1 MKKLKVLFV
10 ALMALVTTTA
20 WAQLTDGDY
29 FIQNVG
35 SGAWLGGANSWGTQ
49 ASTIEHPMVFTL
61 KVESAGVYSLHSH
74 TYNNNDQHFF
84 TGTYVDGAKTNLYIR
99 EVNSGIYTISTAD
112 GSAYAKA
119 ASNSIWAIVAN
130 DGSDPSSTL
139 AQWRF
144 ISKNAILASCKNAT
158 PTNPVDM
165 TGFIKA
171 ANFGRNHFNPNFEN
185 AWTRQGYNTTDAVA
199 NCNISGGDNTNCCAE
214 SWKSSNGFNIYQTII
229 VPNGTYKFKA
239 QAAYNDYDNLG
250 TDLPVVYCNDVTVST
265 NPLANGEDN
274 LAQLSNNFKN
284 GQYNTPEGEVTV
296 TNRTITIGIKSS
308 RTNIWCMWDN
318 FQLYYVSPLDLSYFQ
333 TTLQNAVNEAK
344 GLKDKA
350 MNATVLTNLTKAIT
364 DYDNA
369 EYDNEDGYTAAIEKA
384 NTAVNNAKASIA
396 IYEQIAALNAKV
408 AAYDEDGKASYA
420 TTLSAYNNR
429 TLADYKTAY
438 NAFKAA
444 TMAQTTPG
452 SDMTGAIDNPNFD
465 GNINGWTDGFT
476 GKLNHGYQ
484 NNSSYTNGDA
494 TISEFME
501 CWAGQW
507 CGAIE
512 PYVLPNGKLY
522 QKIVGLREGEYT
534 MSADIIACQQEVG
547 KEGYVD
553 SKANFTGIYIFAE
566 SDAIF
571 KSKACATENNLPE
584 KYSFNF
590 KMKGESLDLGLL
602 IENTN
607 CNWVA
612 FDNVTLTYNGPLQ
625 GNIYQD
631 ALVEALKAYS
641 DRSDEHAQ
649 KTLKE
654 AYATALAYAT
664 TASTTND
671 KTDKYYQD
679 ALTNLSNASEAL
691 TSSANAYAKLHD
703 AFTPYLENT
712 KAAELVSEAKGI
724 YNNEE
729 KDTEYVLQYAFD
741 FTHKAFIAVAETP
754 FTSSAIAAGTY
765 YLYNVEA
772 GKFLNGANDWGS
784 KMSLCEVGQP
794 MILAASGD
802 GYTIDS
808 QISNGGD
815 NHFINT
821 GVFCD
826 AAPYTFTLTNIGSN
840 FFTISWDNGKN
851 MYGYDG
857 TNSVVAIQAVEAPG
871 SYWQLVTREEIIKV
885 AKAKASSEKPFDVSS
900 LVLDNSFSRNNTLQS
915 NWKGMGKK
923 DGDVTNFVVEV
934 FQKTFNSYQTL
945 TGMPNGIYRMT
956 AQGFYRQDGSDNEHL
971 PVFYANGEEKT
982 FPLRTGT
989 ENDMTAA
996 STSFTAGKYT
1006 IEPIEFVVYDGTITL
1021 GAKLDVN
1028 TLIWSIWDNF
1038 RLDYCGEGEDID
1050 ATIAESGL
1058 STFSSKYA
1066 VTIPEGVKAY
1076 KATSATDA
1084 YVHME
1089 EITGQIPAQTGVV
1102 LVGTPSQTYTF
1113 GYYGENLDAITDNKL
1128 VAATNAI
1135 QLDPTSGDNT
1145 NYVLVGGEFHPFTG
1159 KATLAA
1165 GKAYLSLPT
1174 AVSAKSLFLDF
1185 GTADG
1190 IESISTKTANEG
1202 LFNLAGQAVGYDFK
1216 GIVIKNGK
1224 KMLNK

>member
-20 WAQLTDGDY
+20 WAQKPNPKFSPVATDGNTVQY
-29 FIQNVG
+29 IYNVE
-35 SGAWLGGANSWGTQ
+35 ADAFFAGGNTWGTQ
-49 ASTIEHPMVFTL
+49 GTLASSGYQFKVKLNADGTYALIDYPTNKNSWLTVFIDGGGE
-61 KVESAGVYSLHSH
+61 V
-74 TYNNNDQHFF
+74 
-84 TGTYVDGAKTNLYIR
+84 YVDGGNSFSWKVTSTGAGTDTYYIAPTDREGKLGNKADRGTKIDVVTDNSKTEWAFVSEADYTQYIKDMIVYTDAMSKAEGVCKNYTSMLTTEGQTAFKSYADAYLAKTSEDCIGLIKKFKELFKQYP
-99 EVNSGIYTISTAD
+99 AD
-112 GSAYAKA
+112 G
-119 ASNSIWAIVAN
+119 
-130 DGSDPSSTL
+130 
-139 AQWRF
+139 
-144 ISKNAILASCKNAT
+144 
-158 PTNPVDM
+158 VD
-165 TGFIKA
+165 
-171 ANFGRNHFNPNFEN
+171 
-185 AWTRQGYNTTDAVA
+185 
-199 NCNISGGDNTNCCAE
+199 
-214 SWKSSNGFNIYQTII
+214 
-229 VPNGTYKFKA
+229 
-239 QAAYNDYDNLG
+239 
-250 TDLPVVYCNDVTVST
+250 
-265 NPLANGEDN
+265 
-274 LAQLSNNFKN
+274 
-284 GQYNTPEGEVTV
+284 
-296 TNRTITIGIKSS
+296 
-308 RTNIWCMWDN
+308 
-318 FQLYYVSPLDLSYFQ
+318 
-333 TTLQNAVNEAK
+333 
-344 GLKDKA
+344 
-350 MNATVLTNLTKAIT
+350 
-364 DYDNA
+364 
-369 EYDNEDGYTAAIEKA
+369 
-384 NTAVNNAKASIA
+384 
-396 IYEQIAALNAKV
+396 
-408 AAYDEDGKASYA
+408 A
-420 TTLSAYNNR
+420 TT
-429 TLADYKTAY
+429 
-438 NAFKAA
+438 FV
-444 TMAQTTPG
+444 
-452 SDMTGAIDNPNFD
+452 INPNFD
-465 GNINGWTDGFT
+465 DEINGWTDGFT
-476 GKLNHGYQ
+476 GNLGHGYQ
-484 NNSSYTNGDA
+484 SSSYTNGDV
-494 TISEFME
+494 TISKFME

-507 CGAIE
+507 SGAIA

-522 QKIVGLREGEYT
+522 QTIVGLPEGEYT

-602 IENTN
+602 IESTN

-671 KTDKYYQD
+671 QTDKYYQD

-772 GKFLNGANDWGS
+772 GKFLNGANDSGS

-808 QISNGGD
+808 QISSGGD

-826 AAPYTFTLTNIGSN
+826 AASYTFTLTNIGSN

-915 NWKGMGKK
+915 NWKGTETTKG
-923 DGDVTNFVVEV
+923 GDVTNFVVEV
-934 FQKTFNSYQTL
+934 SKKTFNSYQTL

-989 ENDMTAA
+989 ENDMAAA

-1021 GAKLDVN
+1021 GAKLEVN
-1028 TLIWSIWDNF
+1028 TSLWSIWDNF
-1038 RLDYCGEGEDID
+1038 RLYYCGEGEDID

-1113 GYYGENLDAITDNKL
+1113 GYYGENLDAITGNNL

-1159 KATLAA
+1159 KANLAA

-1202 LFNLAGQAVGYDFK
+1202 LFNLAGQAVGNDFK